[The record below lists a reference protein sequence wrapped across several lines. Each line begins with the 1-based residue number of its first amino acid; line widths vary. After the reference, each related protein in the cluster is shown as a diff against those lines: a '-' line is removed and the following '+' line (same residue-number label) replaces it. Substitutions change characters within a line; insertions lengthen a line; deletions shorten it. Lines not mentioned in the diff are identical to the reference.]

1 MNIRR
6 FVAATSRLALKDV
19 REALGGD
26 AVILANRQIDGGVE
40 ILAAASGDLSR
51 LTEPAQPQT
60 LRDRIAPSSL
70 ANPQK
75 AAAKTKP
82 ARNAPAQAAAV
93 SGEPDWLTEAQIV
106 RTRKRIASLLDD
118 ADDEKTEDQ
127 LLAEILSG
135 QNQDARTTLS
145 GAARAPRDALQHRLE
160 PALQPGVA
168 APAPAVLA
176 EVAQATFQ
184 GQAAPAAVLAVPPAA
199 AVAAPVFAAA
209 QSAAAVHAP
218 IQLVTPS
225 IASIPVAANGEIA
238 DEMRSMRG
246 FIEDQLATLA
256 WRDGISREPARMRLL
271 SDLISAGLSAAL
283 SRSVIDHLP
292 IGMTYEQ
299 AREWVTQVMQKNL
312 SCATPADDLTD
323 AGGVFALVG
332 PTGVGKTTTAA
343 KIAAKFAVKH
353 GVNQLALITTDAY
366 RIGAQDQLRIYGK
379 ILGIPVQTIH
389 DQASLQASLS
399 SLVQKKLVL
408 IDTAGLS
415 QRDDRVA
422 EQIAMLRGVRAQR
435 LLILNATVQTETL
448 EETVRRYASNDCSG
462 CVITKIDEAV
472 RLGGV
477 LDVAVRN
484 RLKLHYVSN
493 GQRVPED
500 IHHPNPAY
508 LVHRALRAS
517 APNRTFDITPAEQPA
532 WLASV
537 AQSARAV
544 RSAAHV

>member
-26 AVILANRQIDGGVE
+26 AVILANRPIDGGVE
-40 ILAAASGDLSR
+40 ILAAAAGDLSR
-51 LTEPAQPQT
+51 LTEPAAPQT
-60 LRDRIAPSSL
+60 LRERIAPS
-70 ANPQK
+70 NPIGSPK
-75 AAAKTKP
+75 AAAKAKP
-82 ARNAPAQAAAV
+82 ARNTSAPAVAATAA
-93 SGEPDWLTEAQIV
+93 PDWLTEAQIV
-106 RTRKRIASLLDD
+106 RTRNRIASLLDD
-118 ADDEKTEDQ
+118 ADSGKSDDE

-135 QNQDARTTLS
+135 HDQDAGATPTS
-145 GAARAPRDALQHRLE
+145 AARQPM
-160 PALQPGVA
+160 PGVA
-168 APAPAVLA
+168 PAPLAPIVTSMVAPAM
-176 EVAQATFQ
+176 T
-184 GQAAPAAVLAVPPAA
+184 AASAHAP
-199 AVAAPVFAAA
+199 AVAAPLQTTAAPA
-209 QSAAAVHAP
+209 LPVMPVQSAALPNTP
-218 IQLVTPS
+218 IQLATPNLS
-225 IASIPVAANGEIA
+225 AAMPNGMIA

-271 SDLISAGLSAAL
+271 SDLISAGLSPAL
-283 SRSVIDHLP
+283 SRSIIDHLP
-292 IGMTYEQ
+292 LGIRYE
-299 AREWVTQVMQKNL
+299 ASREWLTQVLQKNL
-312 SCATPADDLTD
+312 TCATPADDLADT
-323 AGGVFALVG
+323 GGVFALVG

-343 KIAAKFAVKH
+343 KIAARFAVKH

-389 DQASLQASLS
+389 DQASLQSSLS
-399 SLVQKKLVL
+399 SLAQKKLVL

-422 EQIAMLRGVRAQR
+422 EQIGMLRGVRAQR
-435 LLILNATVQTETL
+435 LLVLNATVQTETL
-448 EETVRRYASNDCSG
+448 EETVRTYASNDCSG
-462 CVITKIDEAV
+462 CILTKIDEAV

-477 LDVAVRN
+477 LDVAIRN

-508 LVHRALRAS
+508 LVHRALRSS
-517 APNRTFDITPAEQPA
+517 APSRVFDVTPAEQPA

-537 AQSARAV
+537 AQSAHAV